1 MASNAGPSSAGA
13 AGGVKTNTPELRK
26 ASPWDPMT
34 SQDWDKESHSKE
46 ALMRIKRW
54 VLTHTDTVWLLN
66 DLL

>member
-13 AGGVKTNTPELRK
+13 AGGVKTKAPELRK

-46 ALMRIKRW
+46 ALMRIKR
-54 VLTHTDTVWLLN
+54 
-66 DLL
+66 